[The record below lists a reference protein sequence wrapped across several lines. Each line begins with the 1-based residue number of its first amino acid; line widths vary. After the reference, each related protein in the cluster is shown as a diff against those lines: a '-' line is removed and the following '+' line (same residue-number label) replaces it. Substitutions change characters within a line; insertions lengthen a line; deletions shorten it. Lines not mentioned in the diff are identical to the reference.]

1 MGPLSIIN
9 KANEEKNDCIVCFLI
24 LLLSSILLLLCF
36 FSEDLSRATQSSFL
50 LTQILVNFLGC
61 YWLAKRRIKKEL
73 IDSSYKNLL
82 SFKEHNYNNSI
93 SKGIIYIKLD
103 KKFLINSFYS
113 DSNIFLSANM
123 FEGKKITD
131 ILYSPVISIDNW
143 LSELKYGLI
152 RNSSDCFFSL
162 DKSIDFKVDMIA
174 CKTYVRRNDFICL
187 LLILTDD
194 HIKNKSVIN
203 SSEDNEV
210 RDKENICKNIEQSLS
225 KINFRDTVLIISQI
239 SVRNI
244 SLISEVY
251 GRDVITSII
260 ENLCKELSAVCSEND
275 FVIKKDNDTIIF
287 SLQLKR
293 VEYHTKDIIQNRI
306 GFFFQGLQKSIT
318 SNDSLVKPII
328 CAGCVIVNNCNISGS
343 NIISHVQIA
352 FSQTYRIDKENVI
365 FGSESLYKE
374 HEERIIMLGLLTE
387 AIRENQ
393 FVVYYQPKYSFIN
406 SDVSGAE
413 ALIRWYH
420 PNYGFIPPD
429 NFIPF
434 AEKVDLIHSIT
445 AMVITTVFS
454 FSQQVDSISF
464 SINLSGK
471 DFENSTLLNHIDKM
485 AELYEVNP
493 CRIIFE
499 ITESVMITNPTL
511 ALNNLTKLKE
521 KGYKIHIDDF
531 GTGYSSLNY
540 LREFP
545 FDAIK
550 LDRTFISGIAYDTR
564 DLSIVRSIVSLGKA
578 FSLGIVAEGVEN
590 NEQFEL
596 LKNMNCDE
604 FQGYY
609 YSKPLSGD
617 QLIDFLRG
625 QKK

>member
-1 MGPLSIIN
+1 MDPLPIIH
-9 KANEEKNDCIVCFLI
+9 KANVEKNDCIVCFLI
-24 LLLSSILLLLCF
+24 VLLSSILLLLCL
-36 FSEDLSRATQSSFL
+36 FSEGLSRATQSSFL

-61 YWLAKRRIKKEL
+61 YWLAKRRIKKGL

-82 SFKEHNYNNSI
+82 SFKKHNYNNSI
-93 SKGIIYIKLD
+93 SKGTIYIKLNN
-103 KKFLINSFYS
+103 KFFINSFYS
-113 DSNIFLSANM
+113 DSNILLSTNL

-162 DKSIDFKVDMIA
+162 DKSIDFKVEMIA
-174 CKTYVRRNDFICL
+174 CKTYARRNDFICL

-194 HIKNKSVIN
+194 HIKNKSVIVF
-203 SSEDNEV
+203 SEDNEI
-210 RDKENICKNIEQSLS
+210 RDKENICKNIEKSLS

-244 SLISEVY
+244 TLISEVY
-251 GRDVITSII
+251 GRDVIIPII
-260 ENLCKELSAVCSEND
+260 ENLCKELSSVCSEND
-275 FVIKKDNDTIIF
+275 FVIKKDNDIIIF

-293 VEYHTKDIIQNRI
+293 VEYHTKDIIQNKI
-306 GFFFQGLQKSIT
+306 EFFFQELQQSIT

-343 NIISHVQIA
+343 NIISYVQIA

-393 FVVYYQPKYSFIN
+393 FIVYYQPKYSFIN
-406 SDVSGAE
+406 SAVSGAE

-429 NFIPF
+429 NFISF

-454 FSQQVDSISF
+454 FSQQVNNISF

-471 DFENSTLLNHIDKM
+471 DFENRFLLNHIDKM

-550 LDRTFISGIAYDTR
+550 LDRTFISGIAHDAR

>member
-1 MGPLSIIN
+1 MDPLSIIH
-9 KANEEKNDCIVCFLI
+9 KTNEEKNDCIVCFSI
-24 LLLSSILLLLCF
+24 ISLSSILLLLCF
-36 FSEDLSRATQSSFL
+36 FSEDLSRATQAAFL
-50 LTQILVNFLGC
+50 LIQILVNFLGC
-61 YWLAKRRIKKEL
+61 YWLARSRIKNEL
-73 IDSSYKNLL
+73 IDSSYTNLL

-93 SKGIIYIKLD
+93 SKGVIYIKLN
-103 KKFLINSFYS
+103 KNFFINSFYS
-113 DSNIFLSANM
+113 DSNIFLSASL
-123 FEGKKITD
+123 FQGRKIAD

-152 RNSSDCFFSL
+152 RNSSDFFVTL
-162 DKSIDFKVDMIA
+162 DKDVDFKVEVIA
-174 CKTYVRRNDFICL
+174 CKTYIRRNDFICL
-187 LLILTDD
+187 LLTLTDD
-194 HIKNKSVIN
+194 HIKNKSVII

-210 RDKENICKNIEQSLS
+210 RYKENIRKNIDKSLS
-225 KINFRDTVLIISQI
+225 KINFRDSVLIISQI

-244 SLISEVY
+244 TLISEIY
-251 GRDVITSII
+251 GRDVIISII
-260 ENLCKELSAVCSEND
+260 DNLCKELSSVCSEND
-275 FVIKKDNDTIIF
+275 FALKIDNDIIIF

-293 VEYHTKDIIQNRI
+293 FEYHTKDIIQNKIR
-306 GFFFQGLQKSIT
+306 FFFQELQKSIT
-318 SNDSLVKPII
+318 SNDSFVKPII

-387 AIRENQ
+387 AIREKQ
-393 FVVYYQPKYSFIN
+393 FIVYYQPKYSFIN

-454 FSQQVDSISF
+454 FSQQVNNISL

-471 DFENSTLLNHIDKM
+471 DFENNILINHIDKM

-493 CRIIFE
+493 NRIIFE

-511 ALNNLTKLKE
+511 ALKNLTKLKE

-550 LDRTFISGIAYDTR
+550 LDRTFISGIDHDAR

-590 NEQFEL
+590 NIQFEL

-617 QLIDFLRG
+617 QLIDFLIG
-625 QKK
+625 KKK

>member
-1 MGPLSIIN
+1 MDPLPIIH
-9 KANEEKNDCIVCFLI
+9 KANVEKNDCIVCFLI
-24 LLLSSILLLLCF
+24 VLLSSILLLLCL
-36 FSEDLSRATQSSFL
+36 FSEGLSRATQSSFL

-61 YWLAKRRIKKEL
+61 YWLAKRRIKKGL

-82 SFKEHNYNNSI
+82 SFKKHNYNNSI
-93 SKGIIYIKLD
+93 SKGTIYIKLNN
-103 KKFLINSFYS
+103 KFFINSFYS
-113 DSNIFLSANM
+113 DSNIFLSTNL

-152 RNSSDCFFSL
+152 RNSSDCFFSF
-162 DKSIDFKVDMIA
+162 DKSIDFKVEMIA
-174 CKTYVRRNDFICL
+174 CKTYARRNDFICL

-194 HIKNKSVIN
+194 HIKNKSVII
-203 SSEDNEV
+203 SSEDNEI
-210 RDKENICKNIEQSLS
+210 RDKENICKNIEKSLS

-244 SLISEVY
+244 TLISEVY
-251 GRDVITSII
+251 GRDVIIPII
-260 ENLCKELSAVCSEND
+260 ENLCKELSSVCSEND
-275 FVIKKDNDTIIF
+275 FVIKKDNDIIIF

-293 VEYHTKDIIQNRI
+293 VEYHTKDIIQNKI
-306 GFFFQGLQKSIT
+306 GFFFQELQQSIT

-343 NIISHVQIA
+343 NIISYVQIA

-393 FVVYYQPKYSFIN
+393 FIVYYQPKYSFIN
-406 SDVSGAE
+406 SAVSGAE

-429 NFIPF
+429 NFISF

-454 FSQQVDSISF
+454 FSQQVNNISF

-471 DFENSTLLNHIDKM
+471 DFENRFLLNHIDKM
-485 AELYEVNP
+485 AELYGVNP

-550 LDRTFISGIAYDTR
+550 LDRTFISGIAHDAR

>member
-1 MGPLSIIN
+1 MDPLPIIH
-9 KANEEKNDCIVCFLI
+9 KANVEKNDCIVCFLI
-24 LLLSSILLLLCF
+24 VLLSSVLLLLCL
-36 FSEDLSRATQSSFL
+36 FSEGLSRATQSSFL

-61 YWLAKRRIKKEL
+61 YWLAKRRIKKGL

-82 SFKEHNYNNSI
+82 SFKKHNYNNSI
-93 SKGIIYIKLD
+93 SKGTIYIKLNN
-103 KKFLINSFYS
+103 KFFINSFYS
-113 DSNIFLSANM
+113 DSNIFLSTNL

-152 RNSSDCFFSL
+152 RNSSDCFFSF
-162 DKSIDFKVDMIA
+162 DKSIDFKVEMIA
-174 CKTYVRRNDFICL
+174 CKTYARRNDFICL

-194 HIKNKSVIN
+194 HIKNKSVII
-203 SSEDNEV
+203 SSEDNEI
-210 RDKENICKNIEQSLS
+210 RDKENICKNIEKSLS

-244 SLISEVY
+244 TLISEVY
-251 GRDVITSII
+251 GRDVIIPII
-260 ENLCKELSAVCSEND
+260 ENLCKELSSVCSEND
-275 FVIKKDNDTIIF
+275 FVIKKDNDIIIF

-293 VEYHTKDIIQNRI
+293 VEYHTKDIIQNKI
-306 GFFFQGLQKSIT
+306 EFFFQELQQSIT

-343 NIISHVQIA
+343 NIISYVQIA

-393 FVVYYQPKYSFIN
+393 FIVYYQPKYSFIN
-406 SDVSGAE
+406 SAVSGAE

-429 NFIPF
+429 NFISF

-454 FSQQVDSISF
+454 FSQQVNNISF

-471 DFENSTLLNHIDKM
+471 DFENRFLLNHIDKM

-550 LDRTFISGIAYDTR
+550 LDRTFISGIAHDAR

>member
-1 MGPLSIIN
+1 
-9 KANEEKNDCIVCFLI
+9 
-24 LLLSSILLLLCF
+24 
-36 FSEDLSRATQSSFL
+36 
-50 LTQILVNFLGC
+50 
-61 YWLAKRRIKKEL
+61 
-73 IDSSYKNLL
+73 
-82 SFKEHNYNNSI
+82 
-93 SKGIIYIKLD
+93 
-103 KKFLINSFYS
+103 
-113 DSNIFLSANM
+113 
-123 FEGKKITD
+123 
-131 ILYSPVISIDNW
+131 
-143 LSELKYGLI
+143 
-152 RNSSDCFFSL
+152 
-162 DKSIDFKVDMIA
+162 
-174 CKTYVRRNDFICL
+174 
-187 LLILTDD
+187 
-194 HIKNKSVIN
+194 
-203 SSEDNEV
+203 
-210 RDKENICKNIEQSLS
+210 
-225 KINFRDTVLIISQI
+225 
-239 SVRNI
+239 
-244 SLISEVY
+244 
-251 GRDVITSII
+251 
-260 ENLCKELSAVCSEND
+260 
-275 FVIKKDNDTIIF
+275 
-287 SLQLKR
+287 
-293 VEYHTKDIIQNRI
+293 
-306 GFFFQGLQKSIT
+306 
-318 SNDSLVKPII
+318 
-328 CAGCVIVNNCNISGS
+328 
-343 NIISHVQIA
+343 
-352 FSQTYRIDKENVI
+352 
-365 FGSESLYKE
+365 
-374 HEERIIMLGLLTE
+374 MLGLLTE

-406 SDVSGAE
+406 SDVSSAE

-454 FSQQVDSISF
+454 FSQQVNSISF

-471 DFENSTLLNHIDKM
+471 DFENSALLNHIDKM

-550 LDRTFISGIAYDTR
+550 LDRTFISGIAYDAR